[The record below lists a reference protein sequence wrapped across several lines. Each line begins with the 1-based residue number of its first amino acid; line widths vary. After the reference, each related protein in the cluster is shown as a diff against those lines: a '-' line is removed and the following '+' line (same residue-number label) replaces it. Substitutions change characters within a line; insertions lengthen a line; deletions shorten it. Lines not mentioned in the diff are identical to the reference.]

1 MLLLA
6 VVKIACF
13 HQASYFIAKYM
24 PSIYK
29 KMTKGQLNHLHR
41 IQMWLTASRLSVKE
55 DMLRSL
61 IKEIEA
67 IMPRFNQLDLEDL
80 QFRAT
85 LSLIMSWMIKP
96 NNKRKDTRQPIAS
109 KWHAETWETQ
119 EKWGVFYEVLPASW
133 SPHLLP
139 GFTSMICLKQKIRY

>member
-13 HQASYFIAKYM
+13 HQASHFIAKYM

-29 KMTKGQLNHLHR
+29 KMTKGKLNHLHR
-41 IQMWLTASRLSVKE
+41 IQMWLTASRLSVKG
-55 DMLRSL
+55 DILRSL

-67 IMPRFNQLDLEDL
+67 IMSRFNQLDLEDL
-80 QFRAT
+80 QFGAT

-96 NNKRKDTRQPIAS
+96 NNKRKDTHQPIAS
-109 KWHAETWETQ
+109 KWHIETWETQ
-119 EKWGVFYEVLPASW
+119 EKCFYYEVFPASW